1 MQTDKHWKTVKTIGM
16 GSQDEIDICGIGCQ
30 IKKYTGKILGKAGKL
45 IIGAGFDPQLKE
57 ALSTRLEE
65 QLLNSSIVLYKNE
78 NKRLVANKFVENAE
92 QTLSLQE
99 KIGV

>member
-1 MQTDKHWKTVKTIGM
+1 MQTDKHWKTVKTIGL
-16 GSQDEIDICGIGCQ
+16 GSQDEFCGPMCQ
-30 IKKYTGKILGKAGKL
+30 VKKYGGKILGA
-45 IIGAGFDPQLKE
+45 IGGILLNGVDPQLKE

-65 QLLNSSIVLYKNE
+65 QLLNSSVVLYKNE
-78 NKRLVANKFVENAE
+78 NKRLVANKFVENTE

>member
-16 GSQDEIDICGIGCQ
+16 GSQDDGICGIGCQ
-30 IKKYTGKILGKAGKL
+30 VKKYTGKILGKVGNL
-45 IIGAGFDPQLKE
+45 IIGDGFDPQLKE

>member
-16 GSQDEIDICGIGCQ
+16 GSEDEFCGPMCQ
-30 IKKYTGKILGKAGKL
+30 LKKYGGKILGAVGGIL
-45 IIGAGFDPQLKE
+45 LNGFDPQLKE

-65 QLLNSSIVLYKNE
+65 QLQNSSVVIYKNE
-78 NKRLVANKFVENAE
+78 NKRLVANRFVENAE

-99 KIGV
+99 KIGVK